1 TVWWE
6 GRIVGAWAVR
16 TDGSPAV
23 RLLED
28 IGSDGAA
35 AVDAEAERITGLL
48 DGGGVT
54 ASFPTPLY
62 RELRG

>member
-1 TVWWE
+1 M
-6 GRIVGAWAVR
+6 GAWAVR
-16 TDGSPAV
+16 TDGEVVS

-35 AVDAEAERITGLL
+35 AVGAEAERIGSLL
-48 DGGGVT
+48 GGGGVT